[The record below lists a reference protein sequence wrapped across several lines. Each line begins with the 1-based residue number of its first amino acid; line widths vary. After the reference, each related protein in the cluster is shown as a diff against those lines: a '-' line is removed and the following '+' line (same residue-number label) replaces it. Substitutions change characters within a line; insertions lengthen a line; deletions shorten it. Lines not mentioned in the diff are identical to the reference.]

1 MRLNNMKKLSLSLAL
16 ILIFAVALS
25 ACGGGEQANTKFFN
39 ITTGGTGGT
48 YYPVGGAIAMLLTD
62 NLEDLTVTAQAGNA
76 SVANC
81 NLIAE
86 HETESALVQNN
97 VAFWAYNGIGT
108 FEGQKIENLRG
119 IASLYP
125 EAIQII
131 ALKDSNINSIED
143 LKGKKVSVGEQGSG
157 VDFDVRNI
165 LAAHDMTYDDFDV
178 DYLSFSESA
187 QKLKD
192 KQIDAAFVTAG
203 YPTSSVMD
211 VALSREIVLVP
222 ISEEKIEKM
231 IETSPYYAKTVIPG
245 GTYQGVDEDTVTAT
259 TMAMWVVDADA
270 DEELVYQMT
279 KTMWENRT
287 VLEEAHEKGKDIT
300 LETGLDGMGI
310 PLHPG
315 AERYYTEAGLK

>member
-1 MRLNNMKKLSLSLAL
+1 MKKKIAVFML
-16 ILIFAVALS
+16 LIFTIAIVFTG
-25 ACGGGEQANTKFFN
+25 CGKKKQFFT

-48 YYPVGGAIAMLLTD
+48 YYPVGGAIAQTLTD
-62 NLEDLTVTAQAGNA
+62 KLDYLTATAQAGNA

-81 NLIAE
+81 NLISE

-97 VAFWAYNGIGT
+97 VAFWAYNGQGT
-108 FEGQKIENLRG
+108 FEGQPIKNLRG

-125 EAIQII
+125 EAIQIV
-131 ALKDSNINSIED
+131 ALKESGINSIED

-165 LAAHDMTYDDFDV
+165 LAAHDMTYDDFQV

-211 VALSREIVLVP
+211 VGLSRDIVLVP
-222 ISEEKIEKM
+222 IAEDKIEKM
-231 IETSPYYAKTVIPG
+231 IETSPYYAKAVIPKDA
-245 GTYQGVDEDTVTAT
+245 YDFLDADVVTAT
-259 TMAMWVVDADA
+259 TMATWIVDADV
-270 DEELVYQMT
+270 DEDLVYEMT
-279 KTMWENRT
+279 KTIWENRDT
-287 VLEEAHEKGKDIT
+287 IEEAHEKGKDIT
-300 LETGLDGMGI
+300 LDTALDGMGL

-315 AERYYTEAGLK
+315 AEKYYKEEGLIE